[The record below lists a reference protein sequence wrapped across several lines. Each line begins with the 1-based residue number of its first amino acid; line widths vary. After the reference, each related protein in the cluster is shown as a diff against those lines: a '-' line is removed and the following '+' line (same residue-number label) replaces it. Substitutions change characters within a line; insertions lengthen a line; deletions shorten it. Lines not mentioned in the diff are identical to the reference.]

1 MRKHLGS
8 RLARP
13 FGNERGVGVVIVAL
27 ALVALAGMAALA
39 IDVGMLL
46 TARTEAQRAAD
57 AGAMA
62 GAGMLIAAPGDD
74 AAARAEAQKFATM
87 NAVIGITPSVLD
99 EDVEILPAEDKIR
112 VTVRNEASRGN
123 PIPTFFARVFG
134 ISTVDVG
141 AVAAAQV
148 SGAGAADCLLPIALP
163 DEWLD
168 NGNEM
173 WDDPP
178 IDTYIPWPDPGYTGY
193 GEDDIGLQLE
203 IKTFETEDPNAPAYC
218 QTSEAFDA
226 CNVFGDDRWKCWWR
240 ETTPNQGGGGGVD
253 ALDPLIRSCSSEQRE
268 IGETIYAASG
278 SGNKQELV
286 QEAFADVVDSDPTAY
301 WDEVAGCV
309 ARPGDGCITDSNRI
323 RRLPLIDPNSV
334 IPDPV
339 DGANTEATITNFAAV
354 FIEKVSCSSNVGH
367 KVGPAGRWNVY
378 VRFMGFTGGNAIDR
392 DDALLK
398 TIQLVE

>member
-1 MRKHLGS
+1 MQKLVFS
-8 RLARP
+8 ALARSLSD
-13 FGNERGVGVVIVAL
+13 ERGITAVIVAL
-27 ALVALAGMAALA
+27 SLIALMGIAALA

-62 GAGMLIAAPGDD
+62 GAGMLISAPGDD
-74 AAARAEAQKFATM
+74 AAARNEAQDFATM

-99 EDVEILPAEDKIR
+99 EDVEIIAGDRLR
-112 VTVRNEASRGN
+112 VSVRNTAERGN
-123 PIPTFFARVFG
+123 PIPTFFARVFN
-134 ISTVDVG
+134 INAVDVG
-141 AVAAAQV
+141 AVAAAEI
-148 SGAGAADCLLPIALP
+148 SGAGAADCLLPVALP
-163 DEWLD
+163 DEWID

-173 WDDPP
+173 WDPP
-178 IDTYIPWPDPGYTGY
+178 PVDTYIPWPEPGYTGY
-193 GEDDIGLQLE
+193 GEDDIGRQIE
-203 IKTFETEDPNAPAYC
+203 IKTFETEDPNAPAFC

-240 ETTPNQGGGGGVD
+240 ETPPNQGGGGGVET
-253 ALDPLIRSCSSEQRE
+253 LDPLIRSCSTEVME
-268 IGETIYAASG
+268 LGETIYAASG
-278 SGNKQELV
+278 SGNKQSLV

-301 WDEVAGCV
+301 WDESAGCA
-309 ARPGDGCITDSNRI
+309 ARPGEGCITSSPRM

-334 IPDPV
+334 IPDPI
-339 DGANTEATITNFAAV
+339 DGARTEATITNFGGV

-398 TIQLVE
+398 TIRLVE